1 MTFEQ
6 WWSEYAIQNEI
17 SKELL
22 PAFKAVA
29 KDAWEKSGR
38 NSFPYQKTT
47 RHTLEATGTR
57 PK

>member
-29 KDAWEKSGR
+29 KDAWE
-38 NSFPYQKTT
+38 NLVV
-47 RHTLEATGTR
+47 TLFRAKKLLGTL
-57 PK
+57 